1 MVNIKINKDLL
12 SDHEK
17 KLIGI
22 EFDGVMCSTTK
33 EDQDALLAIYF
44 AYQMQ
49 GVDFQPTVYKFQNGN
64 ELLITKDNIERFSLS
79 WIPARQKFFA
89 TKKKASSK

>member
-1 MVNIKINKDLL
+1 MVTIKIDKNLL

-44 AYQMQ
+44 AYQLQ
-49 GVDFQPTVYKFQNGN
+49 GEDFQPTMYRFQNGN
-64 ELLITKDNIERFSLS
+64 ELLITKDNIDRFALA
-79 WIPARQKFFA
+79 WIPARQKFFIP
-89 TKKKASSK
+89 KKKASSK